1 MEILIQPKKAKAGA
15 VRIAYSAKNE
25 EEKYMSYGKT
35 SMTFTETNRRST

>member
-25 EEKYMSYGKT
+25 EEKYKSYGKT
-35 SMTFTETNRRST
+35 SMTFTATNRRST